1 MLFLNVYGYIHN
13 HLLKCAKYR
22 AYKPSPVALLSS
34 LTLAYLCFLLLAD
47 EGLAQHQGLLWG
59 FTASCAENLT
69 PTSQCLTDAM
79 EGLVLSSFNSA

>member
-13 HLLKCAKYR
+13 HLLKRVKYR

-34 LTLAYLCFLLLAD
+34 LTRACGCFLLLASQLNAD
-47 EGLAQHQGLLWG
+47 EGLAQHQGLL
-59 FTASCAENLT
+59 CAENPT

-79 EGLVLSSFNSA
+79 EGLVLS